1 MRLHARERD
10 DGNGRVVFLMGGEG
24 ERVESYRGWS
34 RMRFGKN
41 GAKAIINKPN
51 NREEQIHNMN

>member
-10 DGNGRVVFLMGGEG
+10 DGNGRVVFLMGSED

-34 RMRFGKN
+34 RMGFGKN

-51 NREEQIHNMN
+51 NREK